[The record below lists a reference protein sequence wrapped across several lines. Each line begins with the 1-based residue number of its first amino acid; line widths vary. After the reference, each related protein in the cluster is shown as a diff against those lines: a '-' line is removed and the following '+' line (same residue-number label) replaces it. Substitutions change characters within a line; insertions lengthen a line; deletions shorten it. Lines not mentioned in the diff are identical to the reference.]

1 MESVLHALEA
11 SPPGAWMRGAGVWSY
26 AIANL
31 GHILGIA
38 TLFGSV
44 LVLDLRLMG
53 LWRPV
58 PLRQVEAIAVPLS
71 IAGFALALASGV
83 AMISANATEYTGN
96 PFLAI
101 KFTAIGLALLNALL
115 ALRLPAWQQRHQADV
130 GTAPL
135 RIIGAVS
142 LACWLVAISSGRML
156 GYW

>member
-1 MESVLHALEA
+1 MLRALEA
-11 SPPGAWMRGAGVWSY
+11 SPPGVWMRGAGVWSY

-44 LVLDLRLMG
+44 LALDLRLLG
-53 LWRPV
+53 LWRGV
-58 PLRQVEAIAVPLS
+58 PLRQVEAIALPLS
-71 IAGFALALASGV
+71 VSGFALAAISGA
-83 AMISANATEYTGN
+83 AMLSANATEYAGN
-96 PFLAI
+96 PFLVI
-101 KFTAIGLALLNALL
+101 KFSAIGLALLNALL
-115 ALRLPAWQQRHQADV
+115 ALRLPAWQRRHHADV